1 MITAARPPRNRRTQ
15 DDENLMS
22 DSEIEI
28 VVDDPTAPEAD
39 SPAITNARVVDITV
53 SLLLV
58 ALALVLGYDNWRT
71 GIGWDS
77 TGPQAG
83 YFPFY
88 LSVIL
93 AGASLYGI
101 VAAFRSRK
109 EASET
114 FVTRAQLRR
123 VMAVFVPT
131 LLFCLA
137 TQYLGLYVASFLL
150 IAGFMRLVGRIALW
164 KSLLTAFVFTAAM
177 FVTFDIAFDVIMP
190 MGPLEA
196 AFGYR
201 RSRKIRII
209 FHGSLRSAAARLCR
223 PDDLENNAPDD
234 GR

>member
-1 MITAARPPRNRRTQ
+1 
-15 DDENLMS
+15 MS

-39 SPAITNARVVDITV
+39 SPAVTSSRVVDVVV
-53 SLLLV
+53 SLLLAV
-58 ALALVLGYDNWRT
+58 LAVTLGYDNWRT

-88 LSVIL
+88 LSVVL
-93 AGASLYGI
+93 AGASLYGAG
-101 VAAFRSRK
+101 AAYLSRK

-131 LLFCLA
+131 LLFCLF
-137 TQYLGLYVASFLL
+137 TQFLGLYVASFLL
-150 IAGFMRLVGRIALW
+150 IAAFMRIVGKIALW

-177 FVTFDIAFDVIMP
+177 FVTFDVAFDVIMP
-190 MGPLEA
+190 KGPLEA
-196 AFGYR
+196 AFGY
-201 RSRKIRII
+201 
-209 FHGSLRSAAARLCR
+209 
-223 PDDLENNAPDD
+223 
-234 GR
+234 